1 MRSRCCAPQS
11 QKGGSLGKL
20 MVKGD
25 IARGDFRVVCEVM
38 RDPASPYRGGSLG
51 VLIDGVFGL
60 QGLPEEI
67 PAEYAM
73 PKAHAHPGGTA
84 ARARAAVRAQ
94 SQTAGV
100 AKKKSEHKTSLRGR
114 ALCEF

>member
-1 MRSRCCAPQS
+1 MRSRRCAPQS

-51 VLIDGVFGL
+51 VLIDGVVGP

-84 ARARAAVRAQ
+84 ARARAAVGAQ
-94 SQTAGV
+94 SHTAGV
-100 AKKKSEHKTSLRGR
+100 AKKKSEHKTP
-114 ALCEF
+114 ALCEV